1 MKKLQVFII
10 FFILFLSLASFAKAG
25 FSAIPAELTITMQN
39 NFLSG
44 NTSKKIS
51 VTNNNPD
58 KLNITCYI
66 EHPYETK
73 IRPNKT
79 VIPSLNW
86 IDVYPEYII
95 LTPGE
100 SGDFYIYLDI
110 PETQENLNQNWEVW
124 ITFKKGYQEEAPSMF
139 QQEIAIRTYI
149 DTPSTISDVNLND
162 GLYATTGPD
171 TDMLTTVELGISI
184 ILILFIIII
193 ALFIYSRRKKEQ

>member
-10 FFILFLSLASFAKAG
+10 FFILFLSLASIAKAG

-39 NFLSG
+39 NFCNG

-58 KLNITCYI
+58 ELNITWYI

-79 VIPSLNW
+79 FIPSLNW
-86 IDVYPEYII
+86 IDVNPKYII
-95 LTPGE
+95 LSPGE
-100 SGDFYIYLDI
+100 TSDFYIYLNI
-110 PETQENLNQNWEVW
+110 PEKKENLNQNWEVW
-124 ITFKKGYQEEAPSMF
+124 VTFKKGYQDQAPSMF

-149 DTPSTISDVNLND
+149 DTPSTYSEINLND
-162 GLYATTGPD
+162 GLYATTGSE
-171 TDMLTTVELGISI
+171 TNMLTTVELGISI
-184 ILILFIIII
+184 ILILSILIM
-193 ALFIYSRRKKEQ
+193 ALFIYNRRKKE